1 SADSP
6 SGTRQLRSGPR
17 SAAPGRDRG
26 CGASEAPSA
35 GPGRSRIQPKFGRN
49 RNQCVAHDLDV
60 RVEWHTQRL
69 GAASQLLAVDSPREG
84 LVLHLL
90 AHGSRVDRRQRA
102 VWLHKGA
109 RDDEAAHLVH
119 GIEGFADRG
128 VARNAQVFGV
138 RGDVAQSIL
147 WPAPLTEHRDAAV
160 GVLLGGGTAL
170 VVPVVDEAEH
180 APALLALTEAAGVR
194 SHSRLDAAHVAAQVL
209 ALR

>member
-1 SADSP
+1 
-6 SGTRQLRSGPR
+6 
-17 SAAPGRDRG
+17 
-26 CGASEAPSA
+26 
-35 GPGRSRIQPKFGRN
+35 
-49 RNQCVAHDLDV
+49 
-60 RVEWHTQRL
+60 TQRL

-128 VARNAQVFGV
+128 VARNAQAFGV

-209 ALR
+209 ALRHLGDQGPGFLALRRVSLHAQDITSRSASSSRSCCSRVPMETRSHPATGGRS